1 MKREPILKALF
12 DLISAMPG
20 LITVSR
26 RPRHWSDVSTEDQP
40 ALFMGAGD
48 QSAQNDPSGNPAIW
62 TMQAEVFLYVQSMD
76 DTVPPSILLNEYLDR
91 LEALLMPAAPASPWP
106 MGGGQTLGGLVRHVW
121 ISGPITTSGDVLGS
135 QGVAIVPLEI
145 VAA

>member
-62 TMQAEVFLYVQSMD
+62 TMQAEVFLYVQSTD

-91 LEALLMPAAPASPWP
+91 LEALAEGTRVSTIS
-106 MGGGQTLGGLVRHVW
+106 TL
-121 ISGPITTSGDVLGS
+121 D
-135 QGVAIVPLEI
+135 
-145 VAA
+145 